1 MVLLMMEHIYGKYG
15 LVKMLQRTAIL
26 KNCIILVF
34 CASNVLSQLLVHKN
48 DIEVPIG
55 REVFLKPSDLYFH
68 HLILDEIC
76 KVEVLENEP
85 ITQRVGLFEPRVFD
99 CNFKSGTVKYTHY
112 GSPLLSED
120 TVKLRAYKFLKRDTL
135 VQYFDITFIIRNVS
149 YNVIQPVKSLV
160 VNEYFG
166 ETDVINE
173 SVINFNYSHTEGTI
187 CKAKLTYHFG
197 NRPAHGQVIGKDK
210 RPVDVIKRKCDE
222 FLHLGLRYEHLKPP
236 SPNIDYVVIFVEVSD
251 PELNNGELVVEWYYL
266 PVEILPGFPNL
277 PPKASFS
284 GMYLMDVDQF
294 IITAITPAVLSATD
308 SETPYEELV
317 FNISK
322 PLHPQQGSLVHL
334 SDHTRPITSFRQA
347 DLNSFSIAYKPPTKS
362 FKERQMF
369 EVIFT
374 IYDSDYASSEPC
386 TLHVAIR
393 PAVTSAPRVSMNVGM
408 VLLEGQSRPLR
419 LNNLEI
425 VDNDNI
431 NDVQIFVTGGLH
443 HGKLE
448 VAKRTAISF
457 TQNDIVAGRVVYHH
471 DDSDSIR
478 DSIHLRIYDG
488 SQSTH
493 TKFPI
498 TIIPKDDNAPTLV
511 ANVGIKVREGQN
523 SHISSSVLRAMDHDT
538 PDENINFLIT
548 KNPIVGT
555 VWKKFPWEKD
565 GKEIHQFTQRDI
577 NKGLI
582 YYHHFGEKVFTDSFD
597 VVIQDV
603 NNPPNASPP
612 YKIAV
617 EIAAVGD
624 DPPSRDPSSSFSLEV
639 QETKLGVLES
649 SVIHYVDGDSPDKA
663 IVYTITSE
671 PRFIGSF
678 AHKDTGKL
686 VSIVDESIAEKNL
699 NLLPVTSF
707 TQEHINH
714 RKLAYMPPM
723 DDIGANQLHLQF
735 IFSVSDNYGNTV
747 TGQQFNITVIPVNNQ
762 VPQLHTG
769 ELLVEEGSS
778 TLISTNELSVY
789 DPDTLTTDLQLS
801 LFTVP
806 LHGSVRRSG
815 QPLRV
820 GDLLSLND
828 ILTLRL
834 EYVHDG
840 TEFFKDSFKVGV
852 NDGLHFVSGE
862 VFVHIEPVDDEMPV
876 WQTHLLQRL
885 SVEEG
890 GSVQLTSQ
898 VLSATDVDTDD
909 SLLFFILTEVSQFGS
924 IFLDGRKTT
933 RFTQEDV
940 MKEKVLYMHSG
951 LEIGPTP
958 KEDVLTFIVTD
969 KAFPRQTHHHSRKLF
984 ITVLPQNNRPPRI
997 SFKRAILVE
1006 EGKRSSITEENISAS
1021 DDDTFPSELLIVIS
1035 KQPQYGYLENLKPIA
1050 GYERNTEGKKISAF
1064 PLLDIKNG
1072 YISFVQSNHRNIEP
1086 ESDGFE
1092 VFVTDGVQNSSS
1104 VYVFVSIILQN
1115 DEEPTF
1121 YLANVTILEGAAFVF
1136 NSSTI
1141 SASDR
1146 DVPGDILVI
1155 SVKSKPTYGVLSYMV
1170 QTINDGPFLE
1180 VPLSEVGIDNFEN
1193 VVYRHG
1199 GQEEFSDLF
1208 TLVLS
1213 DGAHSVLRTCYV
1225 KIIPVNDEPP
1235 KLVKNVVASNANMN
1249 GSVILSGA
1257 LLLAEDIDTPPDEL
1271 VYSVLSPCKFGSLQR
1286 KQNSTIGEAVWID
1299 VESFSQGDVD
1309 LNLVRYHQGL
1319 FTSMSEEDNF
1329 SFLITDGIH
1338 ETLPATFTIKIV
1350 ETKKINLSISANEAV
1365 VQEGSHVVFD
1375 SSSVYAWDGT
1385 SHFKDIVFHVIQE
1398 PNSGMI
1404 MFSNDTS
1411 TKVSSFSLLDLL
1423 NGLVLYR
1430 HTDLQGSQNDGF
1442 KLTVTNGAVSKNFSV
1457 VVRIIP
1463 SSTSPNFPTLKILSP
1478 LLVDQNDY
1486 NSQIL
1491 TSQNLFMYDPFTPDN
1506 EIVYTLS
1513 MYLRYGV
1520 LFHGEKQTAVHSFSQ
1535 QDINKKLISYDR
1547 RSSVGSTVDQFSF
1560 KVTNGKVEGYK
1571 IADKVHQNPTVF
1583 EVHMKP
1589 TILQEDPVV
1598 YVNSPVY
1605 LEIFSRSRQGFTLSS
1620 DHLKATFANAVPSE
1634 LEFHVMT
1641 YPQNSYIFHK
1651 ETETVVR
1658 VFTQEEIDHRRI
1670 LLVVS
1675 EEPKTSDYF
1684 TFHIAV
1690 GNTRFDKEFRMDFKW
1705 SVVYFSHPEYSVC
1718 ENAGDISITVHR
1730 DGNLDISTFVRIS
1743 AVELTAKENLDY
1755 LPGKTDVVQF
1765 DPGSTE
1771 VTWNMRILKDDL
1783 EEAPI
1788 EQLQVVLSQPEN
1800 TILISYT
1807 QTLISIY
1814 DFNRGECAHLTSY
1827 GDGLPD
1833 SVRENVKAFSTEIMG
1848 IDEGQLETFTEVTE
1862 NPVLSH
1868 NMMCSQR
1875 IYGLLQY
1882 NHTTDALYQCNGN
1895 EWILWNPDSTEGQSF
1910 STDANTGDFKI
1921 PVTYELSRTDVYT
1934 EEYQSAISTVYTTE
1948 HEASST
1954 GADITEY
1961 LVTMVDFTTSK
1972 PDDAKTTARELETA
1986 GSMSSESSIDSST
1999 TATSPPL
2006 LLDCPQGWELFGTGC
2021 FKFFKQQLSWNSAQ
2035 DLCKDYDFGHLV
2047 QVDSGKHN
2055 NWLLELAHGKAF
2067 WTGLHALPPGDHW
2080 NYNPP
2085 GQVSF
2090 MNWKKGSPRFQA
2102 DGGLRYRCVL
2112 VKGKGFWINR
2122 PCDNAHNFICS
2133 FPADDQ
2139 SEFVTF
2145 KDGD

>member
-1 MVLLMMEHIYGKYG
+1 
-15 LVKMLQRTAIL
+15 MLERTAVL
-26 KNCIILVF
+26 KNCIVLFVCF
-34 CASNVLSQLLVHKN
+34 SNALSQLLVHKN

-68 HLILDEIC
+68 HSILDEIC

-120 TVKLRAYKFLKRDTL
+120 RVKLRAYKFLRRDTL

-149 YNVIQPVKSLV
+149 YNVIQPVKSLI

-166 ETDVINE
+166 ETDAINE
-173 SVINFNYSHTEGTI
+173 SIINFNYSHTEGTI

-222 FLHLGLRYEHLKPP
+222 FLHLGLQYEHLKPP
-236 SPNIDYVVIFVEVSD
+236 SPNIDYIVIFVEVSD
-251 PELNNGELVVEWYYL
+251 PQLNNGELVVEWYHL

-347 DLNSFSIAYKPPTKS
+347 DLNSFNIAYKPPTKS

-369 EVIFT
+369 EVVFI
-374 IYDSDYASSEPC
+374 IYDSDYTSSEPC

-448 VAKRTAISF
+448 VAKQTAISF

-511 ANVGIKVREGQN
+511 VNVGIKVREGEHSQ
-523 SHISSSVLRAMDHDT
+523 ISSSVLRAVDYDT

-555 VWKKFPWEKD
+555 VWKKFLWEKD
-565 GKEIHQFTQRDI
+565 GKEIRQFTQRDI

-582 YYHHFGEKVFTDSFD
+582 YYHHFGEKVFTDNFE
-597 VVIQDV
+597 VIIQDV
-603 NNPPNASPP
+603 NNPPNVSPP

-617 EIAAVGD
+617 QIAAVGD
-624 DPPSRDPSSSFSLEV
+624 DPPLRDPSSSFSLEV
-639 QETKLGVLES
+639 QEIELGVLDS
-649 SVIHYVDGDSPDKA
+649 TVIHYLDSDSLDKD

-686 VSIVDESIAEKNL
+686 VSIVDESIAKKDL

-714 RKLAYMPPM
+714 HKLAYMPPA
-723 DDIGANQLHLQF
+723 DDIGPNQLHLQF

-747 TGQQFNITVIPVNNQ
+747 TGQQFNVTVIPVNNQ
-762 VPQLHTG
+762 IPQLHTG

-778 TLISTNELSVY
+778 TLISTHELSVY
-789 DPDTLTTDLQLS
+789 DPDTVTSDLQMS

-909 SLLFFILTEVSQFGS
+909 SLLFFILTEVPQFGS

-933 RFTQEDV
+933 RFIQEDV
-940 MKEKVLYMHSG
+940 MEEKVSYMHSG

-969 KAFPRQTHHHSRKLF
+969 KAFPRQMHHYSHKLF
-984 ITVLPQNNRPPRI
+984 ITLLPQNNRPPRI

-1006 EGKRSSITEENISAS
+1006 EGKRSSVTEENISAT
-1021 DDDTFPSELLIVIS
+1021 DDDTFHSELLIVIS
-1035 KQPQYGYLENLKPIA
+1035 KQPQFGYLENLKPIA
-1050 GYERNTEGKKISAF
+1050 GYERNIQGKKISAF

-1072 YISFVQSNHRNIEP
+1072 YISFVQSDHRNIEP

-1115 DEEPTF
+1115 DEEPVF
-1121 YLANVTILEGAAFVF
+1121 YLANVTVLEGAAFVF
-1136 NSSTI
+1136 NSSSI

-1155 SVKSKPTYGVLSYMV
+1155 GVKSKPKYGTLSYMV

-1180 VPLSEVGIDNFEN
+1180 VPFSEVGIDNFEN
-1193 VVYRHG
+1193 IVYRHG
-1199 GQEEFSDLF
+1199 GQEEFSDFF
-1208 TLVLS
+1208 TLVIS
-1213 DGAHSVLRTCYV
+1213 DGVHSVLRTSYV
-1225 KIIPVNDEPP
+1225 EIIPVNDEPP
-1235 KLVKNVVASNANMN
+1235 QLVKNIGANNVKMN
-1249 GSVILSGA
+1249 GNVIISVA
-1257 LLLAEDIDTPPDEL
+1257 LLLAEDNDTPPDEL
-1271 VYSVLSPCKFGSLQR
+1271 IYTVLSPCKFGSLQR
-1286 KQNSTIGEAVWID
+1286 KQNSTVWID
-1299 VESFSQGDVD
+1299 VESFSQHDVD
-1309 LNLVRYHQGL
+1309 MNLVRYHQGA
-1319 FTSMSEEDNF
+1319 FTSTPEEDNF
-1329 SFLITDGIH
+1329 SFQITDGVH
-1338 ETLPATFTIKIV
+1338 ETLPATFTIKLV
-1350 ETKKINLSISANEAV
+1350 ETEKLNLSVSANEAV
-1365 VQEGSHVVFD
+1365 VQEGGHVVF
-1375 SSSVYAWDGT
+1375 SSSSLYAWDGT
-1385 SHFKDIVFHVIQE
+1385 SNFKDIVFLIIRE
-1398 PNSGMI
+1398 PSSGMI
-1404 MFSNDTS
+1404 VFFNDTS
-1411 TKVSSFSLLDLL
+1411 VKVNSFSLLNVLS
-1423 NGLVLYR
+1423 GHVLYQ
-1430 HTDLQGSQNDGF
+1430 HIDQTDSQNDVF
-1442 KLTVTNGAVSKNFSV
+1442 ELTVSNGAVTKNFTVHIS
-1457 VVRIIP
+1457 ITP
-1463 SSTSPNFPTLKILSP
+1463 PSTSPHFPTLKILSP
-1478 LLVDQNDY
+1478 LLVDQNNL
-1486 NSQIL
+1486 NSKVL
-1491 TSQNLFMYDPFTPDN
+1491 TSQNLFTYDPFTSDN
-1506 EIVYTLS
+1506 EIIYTVS
-1513 MYLRYGV
+1513 KHLRFGI
-1520 LFHGEKQTAVHSFSQ
+1520 LFHGEKKTAVHTFSQ
-1535 QDINKKLISYDR
+1535 EDINKKLISYVK
-1547 RSSVGSTVDQFSF
+1547 RSSVMSTVDEFSF
-1560 KVTNGKVEGYK
+1560 KVTNGKVEGFK
-1571 IADKVHQNPTVF
+1571 IAEKVYQNPATF
-1583 EVHMKP
+1583 EIHTKP
-1589 TILQEDPVV
+1589 ETFQEDPVV
-1598 YVNSPVY
+1598 YISSPVH
-1605 LEIFSRSRQGFTLSS
+1605 LEAFPHNRQGFTLGS
-1620 DHLKATFANAVPSE
+1620 DNLKATFANTIPSE

-1651 ETETVVR
+1651 ETEAVTR
-1658 VFTQEEIDHRRI
+1658 IFTQVDIDRRHI
-1670 LLVVS
+1670 LLIVKN
-1675 EEPKTSDYF
+1675 EAETTDYF
-1684 TFHIAV
+1684 TFHTAV
-1690 GNTRFDKEFRMDFKW
+1690 GGTTFDKE
-1705 SVVYFSHPEYSVC
+1705 
-1718 ENAGDISITVHR
+1718 
-1730 DGNLDISTFVRIS
+1730 
-1743 AVELTAKENLDY
+1743 
-1755 LPGKTDVVQF
+1755 
-1765 DPGSTE
+1765 
-1771 VTWNMRILKDDL
+1771 
-1783 EEAPI
+1783 
-1788 EQLQVVLSQPEN
+1788 
-1800 TILISYT
+1800 
-1807 QTLISIY
+1807 
-1814 DFNRGECAHLTSY
+1814 
-1827 GDGLPD
+1827 
-1833 SVRENVKAFSTEIMG
+1833 
-1848 IDEGQLETFTEVTE
+1848 
-1862 NPVLSH
+1862 
-1868 NMMCSQR
+1868 
-1875 IYGLLQY
+1875 
-1882 NHTTDALYQCNGN
+1882 
-1895 EWILWNPDSTEGQSF
+1895 
-1910 STDANTGDFKI
+1910 
-1921 PVTYELSRTDVYT
+1921 
-1934 EEYQSAISTVYTTE
+1934 
-1948 HEASST
+1948 
-1954 GADITEY
+1954 
-1961 LVTMVDFTTSK
+1961 
-1972 PDDAKTTARELETA
+1972 
-1986 GSMSSESSIDSST
+1986 
-1999 TATSPPL
+1999 
-2006 LLDCPQGWELFGTGC
+2006 
-2021 FKFFKQQLSWNSAQ
+2021 
-2035 DLCKDYDFGHLV
+2035 
-2047 QVDSGKHN
+2047 
-2055 NWLLELAHGKAF
+2055 
-2067 WTGLHALPPGDHW
+2067 
-2080 NYNPP
+2080 
-2085 GQVSF
+2085 
-2090 MNWKKGSPRFQA
+2090 
-2102 DGGLRYRCVL
+2102 LR
-2112 VKGKGFWINR
+2112 
-2122 PCDNAHNFICS
+2122 
-2133 FPADDQ
+2133 
-2139 SEFVTF
+2139 
-2145 KDGD
+2145 